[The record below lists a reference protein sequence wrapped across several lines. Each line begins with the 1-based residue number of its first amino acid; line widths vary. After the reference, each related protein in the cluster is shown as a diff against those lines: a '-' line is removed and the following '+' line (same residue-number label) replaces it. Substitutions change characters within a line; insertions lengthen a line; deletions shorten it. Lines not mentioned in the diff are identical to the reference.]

1 MKKRMLVMLSV
12 LLVATLV
19 LAGCGKKYDYS
30 IAINQWVEHP
40 SLDATRE
47 GFLDAL
53 KDAGIVEGE
62 NLKVDFSTAQQ
73 DSGNNSSIVQ
83 NINSKEY
90 DVVLAIATPSARTT
104 ATEISK
110 MPVLFSAVTDPIK
123 DEIVSNLERPG
134 GNVTGASDTNPD
146 AIVQLMDFIGE
157 HFPDIRTIGL
167 IINTGESNAV
177 IMADQAEE
185 ALKKHNITMER
196 AAVATSADVKQ
207 AAESLVGRVDAL
219 YITLD
224 NAVVLGLN
232 AILEVAQNN
241 NLPFF
246 ASDRDSVEAGAFATV
261 GFRYYDH
268 GYQVGEMAADII
280 LNGKDPGEMEVKMP
294 DYIDLILNLDAAEKQ
309 GITVTDS
316 MLEKVKNKDINII
329 Q

>member
-1 MKKRMLVMLSV
+1 MKKRMLVLLSV
-12 LLVATLV
+12 MLMVTLV

-47 GFLDAL
+47 GFLAAL
-53 KDAGIVEGE
+53 KDAGVVEGE
-62 NLKVDFSTAQQ
+62 NLKVDFNTAQA
-73 DSGNNSSIVQ
+73 DPGNNGSIVQ

-90 DVVLAIATPSARTT
+90 DAVLAIATPSAIAT
-104 ATEISK
+104 ARDITK
-110 MPVLFSAVTDPIK
+110 MPVLFSAVTDPVQ
-123 DEIVSNLERPG
+123 DGVVSNLEKPG

-157 HFPDIRTIGL
+157 HFPDIRTLGL

-185 ALKKHNITMER
+185 ALKKHNIAMER
-196 AAVATSADVKQ
+196 AAVLTSADVKQ
-207 AAESLVGRVDAL
+207 AAESLVGRADAF

-224 NAVVLGLN
+224 NAVVLGID
-232 AILEVAQNN
+232 AILEVAQSNN
-241 NLPFF
+241 MPFF
-246 ASDRDSVEAGAFATV
+246 SSDRDSVEAGAFATV

-268 GYQVGEMAADII
+268 GYQVGEMAADIL
-280 LNGKDPGEMEVKMP
+280 LNGADPGEMEVKIP
-294 DYIDLILNLDAAEKQ
+294 DYIDLILNLDAAEKL

-316 MLEKVKNKDINII
+316 MLDQVKNKDINII
-329 Q
+329 E